1 MNENNNNSE
10 SKNTP
15 FEAKRSPEHRE
26 GGLGVVGLA
35 GMEIKVLGPGCPKCK
50 TLEKATLEAVAE
62 TGVKATVTKVD
73 DIVEIMN
80 YGVMTTPALV
90 INNKVVVKGRVP
102 SKDEIKKLITN

>member
-1 MNENNNNSE
+1 MNENNNNADT
-10 SKNTP
+10 K
-15 FEAKRSPEHRE
+15 KSPLED
-26 GGLGVVGLA
+26 LGVVGLA

-102 SKDEIKKLITN
+102 LKDEIKKLITN